1 MPSQSIRVFRP
12 YAVITHMEQ
21 GFDFLG
27 QNVRRYPNWKLL
39 IKPSKKNV
47 KVFLDGIR
55 KIIKAGLGLSAAEL
69 IDWLN

>member
-1 MPSQSIRVFRP
+1 
-12 YAVITHMEQ
+12 MEQ